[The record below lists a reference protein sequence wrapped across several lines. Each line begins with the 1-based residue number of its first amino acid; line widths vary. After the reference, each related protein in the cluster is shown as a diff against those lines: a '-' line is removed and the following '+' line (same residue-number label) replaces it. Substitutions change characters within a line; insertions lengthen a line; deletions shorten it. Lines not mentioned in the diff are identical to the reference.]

1 MNFDNI
7 TIILCRTSHPGNI
20 GSTARAMQTMGFKKL
35 CLVGPKI
42 FPSAEATALA
52 ANAKE
57 VLDNTKMCQDMEAA
71 LVNQHFVIGFTAR
84 KRELTQPHVNL
95 KDLPGEIVKLK
106 EKQNIAILFGNI
118 SIVKKGK
125 IDPSYNEVEVAV
137 YMKNKN
143 IEINIKIGTGKKS
156 FTAYSM
162 DLTKKYI
169 EINADYRT

>member
-57 VLDNTKMCQDMEAA
+57 VLDNTKTCQNIEAA
-71 LVNQHFVIGFTAR
+71 LVNADLQGQLRCFDTFLYCQEPLWHW
-84 KRELTQPHVNL
+84 QPTPL
-95 KDLPGEIVKLK
+95 LLLME
-106 EKQNIAILFGNI
+106 
-118 SIVKKGK
+118 
-125 IDPSYNEVEVAV
+125 
-137 YMKNKN
+137 
-143 IEINIKIGTGKKS
+143 
-156 FTAYSM
+156 
-162 DLTKKYI
+162 
-169 EINADYRT
+169 